1 VTSPRITRHET
12 LTPIIGYGVA
22 LLLTVLA
29 FGLTRFQI
37 LGGRNGLYAV
47 LGLGLL
53 QLLVHFRSFLHIGLK
68 QSARA
73 DLQLIVFSGLI
84 IVLMVG
90 GTLVVRFNLRMRM
103 M

>member
-1 VTSPRITRHET
+1 MTSPRITRHET
-12 LTPIIGYGVA
+12 LTPVIGYSVA
-22 LLLTVLA
+22 FLLTVLA

-37 LGGRNGLYAV
+37 IEGRNGFCAV

-53 QLLVHFRSFLHIGLK
+53 QLLVHFCRFLHIGLK
-68 QSARA
+68 RSART

-84 IVLMVG
+84 IALMVG
-90 GTLVVRFNLRMRM
+90 GTLVVLFNLRMRM